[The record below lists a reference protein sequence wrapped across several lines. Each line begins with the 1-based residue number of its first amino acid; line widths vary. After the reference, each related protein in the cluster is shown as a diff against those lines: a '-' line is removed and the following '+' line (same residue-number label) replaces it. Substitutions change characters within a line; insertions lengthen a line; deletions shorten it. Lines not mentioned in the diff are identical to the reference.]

1 MLPFLRG
8 CLRKDSLLSL
18 LLFALTGCQA
28 MQLENHTIR
37 QARTLSDL
45 QYRQVMDN
53 LAAVS
58 CNPSALPY
66 FSAAQT
72 GTTTIVVNPT
82 ITNVV
87 NWNLVTAMGALFNK
101 FIFNQEALTTTY
113 TQQNTETWSTSSS
126 LDPLQLYMMQ
136 GLYRKALGMPLP
148 PPQQTVLD
156 AYFTPPPPKPEY
168 GGATP
173 THVRYNGI
181 YLLAMRSLYE
191 NIGPGWFG
199 VGKLHDVPKD
209 ACYVGHH
216 CDCYVWVKP
225 GGMEALTNLTIAI
238 IDVGTVD
245 TSTLT
250 GAPRTPKPSTPT
262 QLTFPALP

>member
-1 MLPFLRG
+1 MPPFTQG
-8 CLRKDSLLSL
+8 FLRKDSLLPL

-53 LAAVS
+53 LAAVAN
-58 CNPSALPY
+58 NPASLPY

-82 ITNVV
+82 VTNVV
-87 NWNLVTAMGALFNK
+87 NWDLITATGALFNM
-101 FIFNQEALTTTY
+101 FIFDKGMITTTY
-113 TQQNTETWSTSSS
+113 TQQNTETWSTSPS

-136 GLYRKALGMPLP
+136 GLYRKALGLLIPS
-148 PPQQTVLD
+148 PQQTVLD
-156 AYFTPPPPKPEY
+156 AYFTPPPKEGQGY
-168 GGATP
+168 GGAL
-173 THVRYNGI
+173 THVRYSGI

-191 NIGPGWFG
+191 SIGPGWFG
-199 VGKLHDVPKD
+199 VGKKHDVPKD

-216 CDCYVWVKP
+216 CDCYVWVLP

-250 GAPRTPKPSTPT
+250 GAPRTPKPSPPG
-262 QLTFPALP
+262 QYTFPPLK